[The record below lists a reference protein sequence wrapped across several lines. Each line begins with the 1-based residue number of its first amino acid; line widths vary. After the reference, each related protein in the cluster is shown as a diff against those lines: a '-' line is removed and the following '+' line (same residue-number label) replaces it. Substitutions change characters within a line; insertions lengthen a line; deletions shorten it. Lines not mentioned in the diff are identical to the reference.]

1 MSLRKA
7 LVPFDS
13 SSMASELVSFAFR
26 YAANNHLE
34 WIDFFHVWDKKG
46 LGCLVQRTEKTDVN
60 EETFRRDF
68 ACLVEKV
75 LQDSRQVDVPHD
87 LIITYGIPYEEI
99 INRAEKE
106 DYQIIIIGSQGASN
120 IEKFF
125 IGHVTAKV
133 VRHAPCHV
141 LILRPGK
148 DRFS

>member
-34 WIDFFHVWDKKG
+34 WIDFFHVWDRKG
-46 LGCLVQRTEKTDVN
+46 LGCLGEGTEKLQMT

-68 ACLVEKV
+68 ACMVEKV
-75 LQDSRQVDVPHD
+75 LQSSGPVDIPHD

-106 DYQIIIIGSQGASN
+106 EYQVIIIGSKGASN

-125 IGHVTAKV
+125 MGHVTAKV

-141 LILRPGK
+141 LILKPEKGK
-148 DRFS
+148 A